1 MKKILVVGCGKW
13 GKILIKK
20 LRLISKINSVLNSKV
35 NYRSINTKDV
45 DWVFILT
52 PDKLHYGMVK
62 FFLKKE
68 INVFCE
74 KPLADSYFKCLDLI
88 KLSYKKKTKLYIDD
102 IENYKKKKIKILKDN
117 YIIRTKN
124 DTGSIKSLLNRLSY
138 HDMYLLYPKL
148 KKYKKLNIKI
158 IDSKN
163 LLYFRLYNKSKN
175 FNFIYSIKSNLRQ
188 HLINKQNFQ
197 NFNVDP
203 LNKMLN
209 TVLYGKPNYKKN
221 HYAALFASKI
231 IENVK
236 RKLQ

>member
-35 NYRSINTKDV
+35 NYRSISTKDV

-88 KLSYKKKTKLYIDD
+88 KLSYKKK
-102 IENYKKKKIKILKDN
+102 N
-117 YIIRTKN
+117 
-124 DTGSIKSLLNRLSY
+124 
-138 HDMYLLYPKL
+138 
-148 KKYKKLNIKI
+148 KI
-158 IDSKN
+158 I
-163 LLYFRLYNKSKN
+163 Y
-175 FNFIYSIKSNLRQ
+175 
-188 HLINKQNFQ
+188 
-197 NFNVDP
+197 
-203 LNKMLN
+203 
-209 TVLYGKPNYKKN
+209 
-221 HYAALFASKI
+221 
-231 IENVK
+231 
-236 RKLQ
+236 